1 MAIVSLEKRKK
12 QNVLLITVLAICVV
26 ALVVLYFAFWQKK
39 APATT
44 DLGQPESTGQLS
56 NIISQ
61 EELKKIDLDTSFLID
76 KIIPFLKSHGNLPVS
91 KGITGK
97 PNPFA
102 P

>member
-1 MAIVSLEKRKK
+1 MAITSLEKRKK
-12 QNVLLITVLAICVV
+12 QNTLLITVLAICIV

-39 APATT
+39 TPATT
-44 DLGQPESTGQLS
+44 DLGQPTGQLS
-56 NIISQ
+56 NSLE

>member
-1 MAIVSLEKRKK
+1 MAITSLEKRKK
-12 QNVLLITVLAICVV
+12 QNVLLITVLAICIV

-39 APATT
+39 TPATT
-44 DLGQPESTGQLS
+44 DLGQPTGQLS
-56 NIISQ
+56 NTLE

-76 KIIPFLKSHGNLPVS
+76 KIIPFLKSHGNLPVN